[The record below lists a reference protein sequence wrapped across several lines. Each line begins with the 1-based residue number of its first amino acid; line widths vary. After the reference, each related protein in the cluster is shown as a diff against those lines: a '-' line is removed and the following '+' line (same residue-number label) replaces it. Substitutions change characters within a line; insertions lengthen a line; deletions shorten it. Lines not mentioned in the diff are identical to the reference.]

1 MKRQRPKTEDQELI
15 QGLLGRTKFLMLN
28 IELVKS
34 LGPNAACYLTYLLD
48 KAEYLL
54 KSEQISSLDDG
65 FYVFRR
71 DITRSIN
78 LNSYYQRKVEEILSE
93 LEILRVVEMRHNGE
107 TWNQYYLNIVSIFEL
122 IENNKKEEINTLFV
136 GKEGV
141 ESLYPPPIN
150 FAG

>member
-1 MKRQRPKTEDQELI
+1 MKRQRPRTEDQELI

-71 DITRSIN
+71 DITRTIN
-78 LNSYYQRKVEEILSE
+78 LNSYYQRKVEETLSE

-107 TWNQYYLNIVSIFEL
+107 TWNQYYLNIVNIFEL
-122 IENNKKEEINTLFV
+122 IENNKKEELNTLFV